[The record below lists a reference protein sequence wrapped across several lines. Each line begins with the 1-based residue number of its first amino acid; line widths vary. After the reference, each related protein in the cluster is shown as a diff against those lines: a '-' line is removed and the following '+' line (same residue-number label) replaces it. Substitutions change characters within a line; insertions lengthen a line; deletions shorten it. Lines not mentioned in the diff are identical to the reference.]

1 MSPKAPYSR
10 GSPLFRLPSP
20 PYTATVSFA
29 SMTKLTK
36 LLLSLTALLT
46 ASGSL
51 IGCSSNGVM
60 PQSTATAVSLKENN
74 YKVIKAGAR
83 GHSTGFY
90 LFGLIPIVSPNYADA
105 KSSLY
110 TAVGE
115 QLEGRSIALANQT
128 QDHSTIYLILFSI
141 PRLVVTADIVEF
153 THPASTGISA
163 TPAHGA

>member
-1 MSPKAPYSR
+1 
-10 GSPLFRLPSP
+10 
-20 PYTATVSFA
+20 
-29 SMTKLTK
+29 MTNLTK
-36 LLLSLTALLT
+36 HLFSLAVLLATA
-46 ASGSL
+46 GSL
-51 IGCSSNGVM
+51 LGCSSNGVM

-153 THPASTGISA
+153 THAASTGISA